1 MSSEEASMTDTTEKH
16 EQETP
21 QPGAISDFGIDT
33 TSQSTGEAVRD
44 YWARVR
50 GGELGALP
58 ALLGLIVLLI
68 VFSSLSDTFFTLG
81 NLANLLQQGAS
92 ITIIAMGL
100 VFVLLL
106 GEIDLSAGTASGVT
120 ASVMALHLIHNGN
133 LLGGMGDTVFY
144 VFCGLL
150 VLAIA
155 LSAWMKIW
163 AGTALSAVA
172 LIIAAV
178 GVPANAWLEMLL
190 AVCVGAAIGCVTG
203 FLVAKVGIPS
213 FVVTLALFLVWGG
226 VVLQLIGQGGTLG
239 LRDDTIFNVAN
250 GNLNFVGSWVLFVV
264 AVGGYAAVV
273 LTRHFSRLRKG
284 LVAQPTSLVLAKIG
298 ALAVLAA
305 VITYALSLNRAA
317 SNLIVIEGV
326 PYVVP
331 VVLVLLV
338 IGTFVLDRTS
348 YGRHIYAVGGN
359 KEAARRAGINV
370 ERIRMSVFVI
380 ASSAAAIG
388 AIVYSSKVGSV
399 DPNAGAGNTL
409 LLSVGAA
416 VIGGTSLFG
425 GKGRLR
431 DAVIGGAV
439 LAIIQNGMGLLNQP
453 AAVVFI
459 VTGLVLLLAASVDAL
474 SRRRAA
480 NSAR

>member
-1 MSSEEASMTDTTEKH
+1 
-16 EQETP
+16 
-21 QPGAISDFGIDT
+21 
-33 TSQSTGEAVRD
+33 
-44 YWARVR
+44 
-50 GGELGALP
+50 
-58 ALLGLIVLLI
+58 
-68 VFSSLSDTFFTLG
+68 
-81 NLANLLQQGAS
+81 
-92 ITIIAMGL
+92 
-100 VFVLLL
+100 
-106 GEIDLSAGTASGVT
+106 
-120 ASVMALHLIHNGN
+120 VMALHLINNGN

-150 VLAIA
+150 VLAIVLA
-155 LSAWMKIW
+155 SVMKIW
-163 AGTALSAVA
+163 AGAVLSAIA
-172 LIIAAV
+172 LVIAAV
-178 GVPANAWLEMLL
+178 GIPANAWLEMLL
-190 AVCVGAAIGCVTG
+190 AVCVGAAIGSITG

-226 VVLQLIGQGGTLG
+226 VVLQFIGDGGTLG

-250 GNLNFVGSWVLFVV
+250 GNLNFVGSWALFVI

-273 LTRHFSRLRKG
+273 LIRHFSRLRKG
-284 LVAQPTSLVLAKIG
+284 LVAQPTSLVMAKIG

-305 VITYALSLNRAA
+305 VITYALSLNRAP
-317 SNLIVIEGV
+317 SNLVIIEGV

-331 VVLVLLV
+331 LVLVLLV

-348 YGRHIYAVGGN
+348 YGRHVYAVGGN

-439 LAIIQNGMGLLNQP
+439 LAIIQNGMGLLKQP

-480 NSAR
+480 TAAR